1 MSHDKINDMGVIMTA
16 SLELEEEVI
25 PRFFFPFQG
34 KITKFLS
41 WWRVERQWFKL
52 LEKYLWLYLVLEDAE
67 RLEGHRPGES
77 FAVSCVVFISATV
90 S

>member
-1 MSHDKINDMGVIMTA
+1 MSYDKINDMGVIMTA

-41 WWRVERQWFKL
+41 
-52 LEKYLWLYLVLEDAE
+52 
-67 RLEGHRPGES
+67 
-77 FAVSCVVFISATV
+77 
-90 S
+90 